1 MSSMI
6 VEDPVSVS
14 SSSDASSKAV
24 QFLQG
29 IKMNPP
35 PPGKP
40 CLSPIRQ
47 RPKSSLSPQLKAS
60 MSTGSLKRN
69 KISFGEVKTL
79 VFEKEIAGHD
89 EDHKNSVWYSKQEM
103 KSIRKD
109 LKKSIKKGEISRGL
123 EQYQG
128 DFGEENKQKRLN
140 HIYSI
145 LDLQREQQEKGIQD
159 DRGFQMLSRAM
170 SADDIGR
177 ARRLAS
183 MDSREAFQEY
193 QKTNNHIIRTSSR
206 NALDNFR
213 KTIHSGDSSQSTS
226 SSNGRFGFGARAAGT
241 ATGTAGKNATF
252 GMPKKKDSGSNL
264 LLQFMASKQKQKA
277 ASGAQ
282 AGVA

>member
-1 MSSMI
+1 MSSVI
-6 VEDPVSVS
+6 VQDPTT
-14 SSSDASSKAV
+14 SSSDASSKAQ

-29 IKMNPP
+29 IKMNAPAP
-35 PPGKP
+35 RP
-40 CLSPIRQ
+40 CLSPARQ

-60 MSTGSLKRN
+60 SSTGSLKRN
-69 KISFGEVKTL
+69 TISFGEVKTL

-103 KSIRKD
+103 KTIRKD

-123 EQYQG
+123 EQYKG

-159 DRGFQMLSRAM
+159 EQGFQMLSRAM

-193 QKTNNHIIRTSSR
+193 QKTNNHMIRTTSR

-213 KTIHSGDSSQSTS
+213 KTINGGAKS
-226 SSNGRFGFGARAAGT
+226 SSSLSRFGLGARAAGT
-241 ATGTAGKNATF
+241 EMGTAGKNATF

-264 LLQFMASKQKQKA
+264 LLQFMASKQSPKP
-277 ASGAQ
+277 ASGHE